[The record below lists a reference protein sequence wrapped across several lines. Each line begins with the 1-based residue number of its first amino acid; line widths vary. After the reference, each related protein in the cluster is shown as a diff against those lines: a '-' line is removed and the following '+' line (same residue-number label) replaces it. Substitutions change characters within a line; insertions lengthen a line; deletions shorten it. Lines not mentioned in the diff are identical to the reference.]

1 MAQLVVVRHGQ
12 ASLFAADYDVLS
24 DRGIEQATRL
34 GAHLRITGMR
44 FAAAFTG
51 PARRQRDTARWAG
64 GDEPPWPELV
74 VVPELDEH
82 DSFAMISHV
91 VPQLQSDP
99 EIGPLAAR
107 FSSRPS
113 GPESAEPAEAGARGA
128 TFQLLF
134 EAVMK
139 KWLRSELDAPELE
152 AWPSFRERVQR
163 GLEHALDGA
172 EKGDKRIVFTSVG
185 PIAVML
191 QHALGLD
198 DVRAFETAW
207 RIRNA
212 SITTFVVRG
221 REVTLDS
228 FNALPHLPDPA
239 AWTFR

>member
-24 DRGIEQATRL
+24 ERGIEQAKRL
-34 GAHLRITGMR
+34 GAHLRATGTR
-44 FAAAFTG
+44 FAGAFTG

-64 GDEPPWPELV
+64 GDEAPWPELV

-82 DSFAMISHV
+82 DAFTMVARV

-107 FSSRPS
+107 L
-113 GPESAEPAEAGARGA
+113 AEPAEAGARGA

-134 EAVMK
+134 EAVMR

-152 AWPSFRERVQR
+152 AWPSFRERVRR
-163 GLEHALDGA
+163 GLGHALEGA
-172 EKGDKRIVFTSVG
+172 DKGDKRIVFTSVG

-228 FNALPHLPDPA
+228 FNALPHLPDPT